1 MENNY
6 TESEFDESLSTRERR
21 RQQLEQEFS
30 FEGYY
35 AIRKELYADLKD
47 PAMTIRDGSINF
59 NNACINAL
67 ENVIQIETFFND
79 GLKRFALFK
88 SRPGAAGSL
97 RWCINK
103 NGKRSSRRISCPDLT
118 KMIYSV
124 MKWDKKLR
132 YKVLG
137 YLIKVDQQQVFV
149 FDFNYYKM
157 FRVHPKKGEPG
168 HDEPIDR
175 KGTFSEE
182 LLNSFGMPMDEYL
195 RQTAVIE
202 KDGYVSM
209 AALTGPAKPEGG
221 MSANNAPEQLTFDV
235 PAEQTPESQKPH
247 YGVPFY
253 TDQPSGRGDGMNV

>member
-1 MENNY
+1 MNY
-6 TESEFDESLSTRERR
+6 PCHQRQRMTFQKSRKPATTPTQLR

-118 KMIYSV
+118 NMIYSV

-132 YKVLG
+132 YKILG

-149 FDFNYYKM
+149 
-157 FRVHPKKGEPG
+157 
-168 HDEPIDR
+168 
-175 KGTFSEE
+175 
-182 LLNSFGMPMDEYL
+182 
-195 RQTAVIE
+195 
-202 KDGYVSM
+202 
-209 AALTGPAKPEGG
+209 LTSSITRCSGCIRRRGNPVT
-221 MSANNAPEQLTFDV
+221 MS
-235 PAEQTPESQKPH
+235 
-247 YGVPFY
+247 
-253 TDQPSGRGDGMNV
+253 R